1 MKTKIPQLIEKL
13 CDEKHAGSAHCD
25 VASSQVRLV
34 NIPIPIHLFHELET
48 IASEYNRDLNCLAG
62 DFLTLALEEAIEH
75 IPMQEKAHLHN
86 VMHSHEHVEAELQKQ
101 HCNYDAGGS

>member
-1 MKTKIPQLIEKL
+1 MKTKITQLIEKL
-13 CDEKHAGSAHCD
+13 CDEKHAASAHCD

-48 IASEYNRDLNCLAG
+48 ISSEYNRDLNCLAG

-75 IPMQEKAHLHN
+75 IPMQEKEYLHS
-86 VMHSHEHVEAELQKQ
+86 VMHSHEHAQVESQKA